1 MTEERAP
8 YHAEQAEQAEPIT
21 AEELEAFTLPRAQIT
36 AQTLESVII
45 PAPAG
50 KDRFLHAIMTDG
62 DCYATFEEL
71 THEEREIVLSFILR
85 YAGQVNV
92 TKTR

>member
-36 AQTLESVII
+36 A
-45 PAPAG
+45 
-50 KDRFLHAIMTDG
+50 
-62 DCYATFEEL
+62 
-71 THEEREIVLSFILR
+71 
-85 YAGQVNV
+85 
-92 TKTR
+92 

>member
-1 MTEERAP
+1 M
-8 YHAEQAEQAEPIT
+8 ID
-21 AEELEAFTLPRAQIT
+21 AEEEKRADVDFGESFTLPRAQIT

-50 KDRFLHAIMTDG
+50 KDRFFHAVMTDG

-71 THEEREIVLSFILR
+71 THEEREIVLAFILR
-85 YAGQVNV
+85 YAGQINV
-92 TKTR
+92 TKPARK